1 MTNAFDQ
8 AVEFAK
14 DIIRKRKAAIQSV
27 SPKLKH
33 DYNKSINSDM
43 QDIIFYAQCHH
54 LDMQQVWDKAF
65 EESANSN
72 KNS

>member
-1 MTNAFDQ
+1 MSNAFDR

-14 DIIRKRKAAIQSV
+14 EIIRKRKAVIHSD
-27 SPKLKH
+27 SLTLKH

-65 EESANSN
+65 EESAKS
-72 KNS
+72 